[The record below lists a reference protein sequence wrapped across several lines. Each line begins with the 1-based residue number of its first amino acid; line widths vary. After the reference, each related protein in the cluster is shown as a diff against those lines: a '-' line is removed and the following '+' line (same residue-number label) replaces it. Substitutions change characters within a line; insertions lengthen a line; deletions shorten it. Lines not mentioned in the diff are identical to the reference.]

1 MNYLKKIIIL
11 LLKKFKIRIVR
22 ESHDIIHSNLW
33 SYFTVDNKRLNLY
46 YEGIKAA
53 NGEKTDNLLKKLR
66 HFSLMQ
72 MVEHIRDKNISGH
85 FAECG
90 VWKGHSAYLIA
101 SIIQNEFNDSF
112 HIFDSFEGGLSDKV
126 DKDLVEGQSDN
137 EIKEEKLIFSSNLQ
151 DVKRTLNNFQFIKY
165 HPGWIPETF
174 HEVSE
179 INFSFVHIDVDLY
192 QPTKDSLEFFY
203 ERLNNGGVIICDD
216 YGLNQFPGAK
226 SAVDEFI
233 SNNKYSFFYEVPYG
247 SCIIIK

>member
-1 MNYLKKIIIL
+1 MYYLKKIIVSF
-11 LLKKFKIRIVR
+11 LKIFKIRIVTKN
-22 ESHDIIHSNLW
+22 HDVIHSNLW
-33 SYFTVDNKRLNLY
+33 SYFTTDDKRLSLY

-53 NGEKTDNLLKKLR
+53 NGEETDNQLKKLR
-66 HFSLMQ
+66 HFSLIQ
-72 MVEHIRDKNISGH
+72 MVEHIRDQNISGH
-85 FAECG
+85 IAECG

-101 SIIQNEFNDSF
+101 SIMQNKFNDSF
-112 HIFDSFEGGLSDKV
+112 HIFDSFTGGLSDKV
-126 DKDLVEGQSDN
+126 DKDLVKGQSDN
-137 EIKEEKLIFSSNLQ
+137 EIKKEKLIFASYLQ
-151 DVKRTLNNFQFIKY
+151 DVKKTLNKFQFIKY
-165 HPGWIPETF
+165 HPGWIPEAF

-203 ERLNNGGVIICDD
+203 QRLNRGGVIVCDD

-226 SAVDEFI
+226 SAVDEFM

>member
-1 MNYLKKIIIL
+1 MNYFKKIIIS

-33 SYFTVDNKRLNLY
+33 SYFTADNKRLNLY

-66 HFSLMQ
+66 
-72 MVEHIRDKNISGH
+72 H